1 MEERLLPSVDP
12 LSIGTACVLD
22 GRSVLIV
29 EDSVIFARFLREI
42 VTLAGA
48 RPTVVGTVAAALRAL
63 GGGKSYHLAV
73 VDLTLSGS
81 NSLPVAD
88 RLMHC
93 EIPFLFSSGHDPM
106 TLPPR
111 YRSAPYLTKPVSA
124 REVLEALARLVD
136 ADSRAATV
144 KEVACSNRR

>member
-1 MEERLLPSVDP
+1 MAQQILPSTDP
-12 LSIGTACVLD
+12 LSQGTVCALA

-29 EDSVIFARFLREI
+29 EDSEIFARFLREI

-48 RPTVVGTVAAALRAL
+48 RPTVLGTVAAALGAL
-63 GGGKSYHLAV
+63 RDGTSYDLAV
-73 VDLTLSGS
+73 VDLTLLGS
-81 NSLPVAD
+81 DGLPVAD
-88 RLMHC
+88 RLTQC
-93 EIPFLFSSGHDPM
+93 RIPFLFSSGHDPM
-106 TLPPR
+106 TLPSR
-111 YRSAPYLTKPVSA
+111 YRGAPYLTKPVSA